1 MLFELGILGVI
12 LLAAGYWATLFT
24 MGRREDVLHG
34 KFVELE
40 PGNATVKA
48 AITPAPA
55 PWADTPPQRAS
66 AESLQSLLAVIK
78 QDLKDAAQ
86 T

>member
-1 MLFELGILGVI
+1 MFEFGILGII
-12 LLAAGYWATLFT
+12 LSAIGYWATLFT

-34 KFVELE
+34 KFVQIE
-40 PGNATVKA
+40 PSAQPVPVPSV
-48 AITPAPA
+48 TPRP
-55 PWADTPPQRAS
+55 S

-86 T
+86 M